1 MSQFWKTEDIFY
13 DGDEYFDSLIK
24 DIDQAQHYITVEIY
38 IFNDDLLGKKITAH
52 LINAHQRGV
61 KVQIIVDGI
70 GSYGFFDKLHG
81 IFQKKGI
88 MVKMYNPLPFYH
100 PYYGKL
106 SFIRKMQVFGA
117 RLWRLNRRNHR
128 KIITIDHTIM
138 YTGSF
143 NFTAEHTRYHLEKP
157 WKDMGVRVT
166 GEHVKFAVLNFK
178 KIWKLRD
185 FYRYKKQLKG
195 AVNLNWRQ
203 SPLRLNNTLFMK
215 RYYYKNFLQKIQ
227 KAEKRIW
234 LMTPYFIPKRRLIRT
249 LGKAAKKGVDVR
261 VIISLK
267 TDVQFFRWLQYFY
280 YAYLLKK
287 GVKVYQYT
295 DAVLHAKSYIIDDY
309 ITIGSTNLN
318 HRSFIH
324 DLEVDLAIQD
334 EDNKRTIEEHYLTST
349 LTQKVITLEGLKHRP
364 LWDRVLSRLFFLFKY
379 WF

>member
-13 DGDEYFDSLIK
+13 DGDDYFDRLIR
-24 DIDQAQHYITVEIY
+24 DIDHAQHYITVEIY
-38 IFNDDLLGKKITAH
+38 IFNDDTIGKKLAAH

-81 IFQKKGI
+81 IFQKRGI

-106 SFIRKMQVFGA
+106 SFVRKIQVFGA
-117 RLWRLNRRNHR
+117 RMWRLNRRNHR
-128 KIITIDHTIM
+128 KIITIDHTIL

-143 NFTAEHTRYHLEKP
+143 NFTAEHTRYHMEKP
-157 WKDMGVRVT
+157 WKDMGVRVE

-178 KIWKLRD
+178 KLWKLRD

-195 AVNLNWRQ
+195 AINLNWRL
-203 SPLRLNNTLFMK
+203 SPLRLNHTLFMK

-267 TDVQFFRWLQYFY
+267 TDVKFFRWLQYFY

-295 DAVLHAKSYIIDDY
+295 DAVLHAKSYIIDDFM
-309 ITIGSTNLN
+309 TIGSTNLN

-334 EDNKRTIEEHYLTST
+334 DDNKRGIEEHYLAATM
-349 LTQKVITLEGLKHRP
+349 TQKIITLEGLKHRP
-364 LWDRVLSRLFFLFKY
+364 LWDRILSRLFFLFKY

>member
-1 MSQFWKTEDIFY
+1 MSQFWKSEDIFY
-13 DGDEYFDSLIK
+13 DGDEYFDHLIK
-24 DIDQAQHYITVEIY
+24 DIDHAQHYITVEIY
-38 IFNDDLLGKKITAH
+38 IFNDDLLGKKLTAH
-52 LINAHQRGV
+52 LLNAHQRGV
-61 KVQIIVDGI
+61 KIQIIVDGI

-106 SFIRKMQVFGA
+106 SFIRKIQVFGA
-117 RLWRLNRRNHR
+117 RMWRLNRRNHR

-143 NFTAEHTRYHLEKP
+143 NFTAEHTTDHLEKP

-166 GEHVKFAVLNFK
+166 GDHVKFAVLNFK

-203 SPLRLNNTLFMK
+203 SPIRLNHTLFMK
-215 RYYYKNFLQKIQ
+215 RYYYKNFLQRIQ

-267 TDVQFFRWLQYFY
+267 TDVKFFRWLQYFY

-295 DAVLHAKSYIIDDY
+295 DSVLHAKSYIIDDF

-334 EDNKRTIEEHYLTST
+334 SDNKRNIEEHFLTST
-349 LTQKVITLEGLKHRP
+349 MTQKTITLEGLKHRP
-364 LWDRVLSRLFFLFKY
+364 LMERVLSRLFFLFKY

>member
-1 MSQFWKTEDIFY
+1 MSQFWKSEDIFY
-13 DGDEYFDSLIK
+13 DGDEYFARLIR

-38 IFNDDLLGKKITAH
+38 IFNDDLLGKKITSH
-52 LINAHQRGV
+52 LLNAHQRGV
-61 KVQIIVDGI
+61 KIQIIVDGI

-106 SFIRKMQVFGA
+106 SFIRKIQVFGA
-117 RLWRLNRRNHR
+117 RMWRLNRRNHR

-138 YTGSF
+138 YAGSF
-143 NFTAEHTRYHLEKP
+143 NFTAEHTSDHLEKP

-166 GEHVKFAVLNFK
+166 GDHVKFAVLNFK

-203 SPLRLNNTLFMK
+203 SPIRLNHTLFMK
-215 RYYYKNFLQKIQ
+215 RYYYKNFLQRIQ

-295 DAVLHAKSYIIDDY
+295 DSVLHAKSYIIDDF

-334 EDNKRTIEEHYLTST
+334 SDNKRNIEEHFLTST
-349 LTQKVITLEGLKHRP
+349 MTQKTITLEGLKHRP
-364 LWDRVLSRLFFLFKY
+364 LMERILSRLFFLFKY